1 MALVLCHAANTAVPA
16 CYPQKQ
22 PGWRTAPPP
31 TFSDP
36 RPQKSEKYCE
46 EVLSAP
52 NEREVTMP
60 ELLLEMRA
68 AAMEGDV
75 VSRDTQA
82 LGLHYVTV
90 LV

>member
-1 MALVLCHAANTAVPA
+1 MKENLSV
-16 CYPQKQ
+16 
-22 PGWRTAPPP
+22 
-31 TFSDP
+31 
-36 RPQKSEKYCE
+36 KYCE

-75 VSRDTQA
+75 VRAETRTH
-82 LGLHYVTV
+82 LGCIM
-90 LV
+90 